1 MAKKK
6 EETKVDFNT
15 LSDKE
20 KQKIIDKAWG
30 VLDESN
36 AEASMLSDAL
46 SNINTFDDTGCCM
59 LNALLSGKIVGGGF
73 PEGRM
78 TVLAAPSSVGK
89 SYIGLQAAALAQKK
103 GKRILIFDSEN
114 AIDREFA
121 TNLGLDVTKVKYF
134 PVKSIEQCKNSMY
147 AFLDFVDKQGMKG
160 QFFILV
166 DSLGGM
172 MSEMDF
178 KRLEDESTSADMG
191 TLAKS
196 MKGFIKM
203 MTIMSARTK
212 TTIVCTNHIFDNPG
226 QMFPS
231 LEKNMSGGKSVKYF
245 SSTVLQLSA
254 VQVKEGDA
262 DRKTGDEAAIGSK
275 GMTGIAIRGLSIKNR
290 VVKPYMEGS
299 MYISWQK
306 GLRKYYGLL
315 ELAQEFDLIYNKAG
329 KLYIRATEEGAED
342 KYIGTKQEIQTSKKF
357 WDEYIPEL
365 QKKIDEH
372 WTYNGSNVDFEEDD
386 CDEIID
392 EDKDEEIELMK
403 LGFMPA
409 GLKI

>member
-6 EETKVDFNT
+6 EKEETKIDFST

-20 KQKIIDKAWG
+20 KQKIIDKAWA
-30 VLDESN
+30 VLDDTN
-36 AEASMLSDAL
+36 PEASMLSEAL

-59 LNALLSGKIVGGGF
+59 LNALLSGRIVDGGF

-121 TNLGLDVTKVKYF
+121 SNLGLDVSKVKYF

-231 LEKNMSGGKSVKYF
+231 IEKNMSGGKSVKYF

-254 VQVKEGDA
+254 VQVKED
-262 DRKTGDEAAIGSK
+262 DKNIKTGDEAAIGSK

-315 ELAQEFDLIYNKAG
+315 DLAQEFDLIYNKAG
-329 KLYIRATEEGAED
+329 KLYVRAENEGED
-342 KYIGTKQEIQTSKKF
+342 DRYIGTKVEIQTSKKF
-357 WDEYIPEL
+357 WDEFIPTL

-372 WTYNGSNVDFEEDD
+372 WTYNGANVDFE
-386 CDEIID
+386 
-392 EDKDEEIELMK
+392 DEEDETFNEDAYIDGEVSTED
-403 LGFMPA
+403 FE
-409 GLKI
+409 

>member
-6 EETKVDFNT
+6 EETKIDFST

-20 KQKIIDKAWG
+20 KQKIIDKAWA
-30 VLDESN
+30 VLDDTN
-36 AEASMLSDAL
+36 PEASMLSEAL

-59 LNALLSGKIVGGGF
+59 LNALLSGRIVDGGF

-121 TNLGLDVTKVKYF
+121 SNLGLDVSKVKYF

-231 LEKNMSGGKSVKYF
+231 IEKNMSGGKSVKYF

-254 VQVKEGDA
+254 VQVKEDDK

-290 VVKPYMEGS
+290 VVKPYMEGG

-315 ELAQEFDLIYNKAG
+315 DLAQEFDLIYNKAG
-329 KLYIRATEEGAED
+329 KLYVRAENEGED
-342 KYIGTKQEIQTSKKF
+342 DRYIGTKVEIQTSKKF
-357 WDEYIPEL
+357 WDEFIPTL

-372 WTYNGSNVDFEEDD
+372 WTYNGANVDFEDEED
-386 CDEIID
+386 ESFD
-392 EDKDEEIELMK
+392 EDAYIDGEVSTEDFE
-403 LGFMPA
+403 
-409 GLKI
+409 

>member
-6 EETKVDFNT
+6 EEVKVDFNA
-15 LSDKE
+15 LSDKD
-20 KQKIIDKAWG
+20 KQKLIDKAWG
-30 VLDESN
+30 VLDEGNDS
-36 AEASMLSDAL
+36 ASMLSEAL
-46 SNINTFDDTGCCM
+46 SNIDTFDDTGCCM
-59 LNALLSGKIVGGGF
+59 LNALLSGRIVGGGF

-147 AFLDFVDKQGMKG
+147 AFLNFVDQQGMKG

-178 KRLEDESTSADMG
+178 KRLEDESSSADMG

-196 MKGFIKM
+196 MKQFIKM
-203 MTIMSARTK
+203 MTNMSARTK

-357 WDEYIPEL
+357 WDEYIPKL
-365 QKKIDEH
+365 QEKITEN
-372 WTYNGSNVDFEEDD
+372 WTYNGSNLDLIDD
-386 CDEIID
+386 ETEEIID
-392 EDKDEEIELMK
+392 EVMDEEIDD
-403 LGFMPA
+403 
-409 GLKI
+409 

>member
-6 EETKVDFNT
+6 EETKIDFST

-20 KQKIIDKAWG
+20 KQKIIDKAWS
-30 VLDESN
+30 VLDDTN
-36 AEASMLSDAL
+36 PEASMLSEAL

-59 LNALLSGKIVGGGF
+59 LNALLSGRIVDGGF

-121 TNLGLDVTKVKYF
+121 SNLGLDVSKVKYF

-254 VQVKEGDA
+254 VQVKEDDK

-315 ELAQEFDLIYNKAG
+315 DLAQEFDLIYNKAG
-329 KLYIRATEEGAED
+329 KLYVRAENEGED
-342 KYIGTKQEIQTSKKF
+342 DRYIGTKVEIQTSKKF
-357 WDEYIPEL
+357 WDEFIPTL

-372 WTYNGSNVDFEEDD
+372 WTYNGANVDFEDVD
-386 CDEIID
+386 D
-392 EDKDEEIELMK
+392 EDVDDVAAYIE
-403 LGFMPA
+403 A
-409 GLKI
+409 QKILCSPI

>member
-6 EETKVDFNT
+6 EETKIDFTT

-20 KQKIIDKAWG
+20 KQKIIEKAWA
-30 VLDESN
+30 VLDDTN
-36 AEASMLSDAL
+36 PEASMLSEAL

-59 LNALLSGKIVGGGF
+59 LNALLSGRIVDGGF

-121 TNLGLDVTKVKYF
+121 SNLGLDVSKVKYF

-254 VQVKEGDA
+254 VQVKEDDK

-315 ELAQEFDLIYNKAG
+315 DLAQEFDLIYNKAG
-329 KLYIRATEEGAED
+329 KLYVRAENEGED
-342 KYIGTKQEIQTSKKF
+342 DRYIGTKVEIQTSKKF
-357 WDEYIPEL
+357 WDEFIPTL

-372 WTYNGSNVDFEEDD
+372 WTYNGANVDFEDEED
-386 CDEIID
+386 ESFD
-392 EDKDEEIELMK
+392 EDAYIDGEVSTEDFE
-403 LGFMPA
+403 
-409 GLKI
+409 

>member
-6 EETKVDFNT
+6 EETKIDFST

-20 KQKIIDKAWG
+20 KQKIIDKAWA
-30 VLDESN
+30 VLDDTN
-36 AEASMLSDAL
+36 PEASMLSDAL

-59 LNALLSGKIVGGGF
+59 LNALLSGRIVDGGF

-121 TNLGLDVTKVKYF
+121 SNLGLDVSKVKYF

-254 VQVKEGDA
+254 VQVKEDDK

-315 ELAQEFDLIYNKAG
+315 DLAQEFDLIYNKAG
-329 KLYIRATEEGAED
+329 KLYIRATNEGAD
-342 KYIGTKQEIQTSKKF
+342 DTYIGTKVEIQTSKKF
-357 WDEYIPEL
+357 WDEFIPTL

-372 WTYNGSNVDFEEDD
+372 WTYNGANVDFEDGEDETFNED
-386 CDEIID
+386 AYID
-392 EDKDEEIELMK
+392 GEVSTEDFE
-403 LGFMPA
+403 
-409 GLKI
+409 

>member
-6 EETKVDFNT
+6 EEVKVDFNS
-15 LSDKE
+15 LSEKD
-20 KQKIIDKAWG
+20 KQKLIDKAWG
-30 VLDESN
+30 VLDDGNDS
-36 AEASMLSDAL
+36 ASMLSDAL
-46 SNINTFDDTGCCM
+46 SNIETFDDTGCCM
-59 LNALLSGKIVGGGF
+59 LNALLSGRIVGGGF

-147 AFLDFVDKQGMKG
+147 AFLNFVDQQGMKG

-178 KRLEDESTSADMG
+178 KRLEDESSSADMG

-196 MKGFIKM
+196 MKQFIKM
-203 MTIMSARTK
+203 MTNMSARTK

-357 WDEYIPEL
+357 WDEYIPTL
-365 QKKIDEH
+365 QAKITEN
-372 WTYNGSNVDFEEDD
+372 WTYNGSNLDL
-386 CDEIID
+386 ID
-392 EDKDEEIELMK
+392 EDEVIDDVIEEAIDE
-403 LGFMPA
+403 
-409 GLKI
+409 

>member
-6 EETKVDFNT
+6 EETKIDFST

-20 KQKIIDKAWG
+20 KQKIIDKAWA
-30 VLDESN
+30 VLDDTN
-36 AEASMLSDAL
+36 PEASMLSEAL

-59 LNALLSGKIVGGGF
+59 LNALLSGRIVDGGF

-121 TNLGLDVTKVKYF
+121 SNLGLDVSKVKYF

-231 LEKNMSGGKSVKYF
+231 IEKNMSGGKSVKYF

-254 VQVKEGDA
+254 VQVKEDDK

-290 VVKPYMEGS
+290 VVKPYMEGD

-315 ELAQEFDLIYNKAG
+315 DLAQEFDLIYNKAG
-329 KLYIRATEEGAED
+329 KLYVRAENEGESD
-342 KYIGTKQEIQTSKKF
+342 KYIGTKVEIQTSKKF
-357 WDEYIPEL
+357 WDEFIPTL

-372 WTYNGSNVDFEEDD
+372 WTYNGANVDFGDGEDETFNED
-386 CDEIID
+386 AYID
-392 EDKDEEIELMK
+392 GEVSTEDFE
-403 LGFMPA
+403 
-409 GLKI
+409 

>member
-6 EETKVDFNT
+6 EENKVDFNT
-15 LSDKE
+15 LSDKD
-20 KQKIIDKAWG
+20 KQKLIDKAWG
-30 VLDESN
+30 VLDETNDS
-36 AEASMLSDAL
+36 ASMLSEAL

-59 LNALLSGKIVGGGF
+59 LNALLSGRIVGGGF

-114 AIDREFA
+114 AIDSEFA
-121 TNLGLDVTKVKYF
+121 RNLGLDVTKVKYF

-147 AFLDFVDKQGMKG
+147 AFLNFVDAQGMKG

-178 KRLEDESTSADMG
+178 KRLEDESSSADMG

-196 MKGFIKM
+196 MKQFIKM
-203 MTIMSARTK
+203 MTNMSARTK

-275 GMTGIAIRGLSIKNR
+275 GMTGIAIRGLSVKNR

-329 KLYIRATEEGAED
+329 RLYIRSTQEGVED
-342 KYIGTKQEIQTSKKF
+342 EYIGTKQEIQTSKTF
-357 WDEYIPEL
+357 WDRYIPEL
-365 QKKIDEH
+365 QKKIDES
-372 WTYNGSNVDFEEDD
+372 WVYNSTNLDLVDEYDD
-386 CDEIID
+386 IID
-392 EDKDEEIELMK
+392 TWGMEIEEITE
-403 LGFMPA
+403 
-409 GLKI
+409 IEEN

>member
-6 EETKVDFNT
+6 EETKIDFST

-20 KQKIIDKAWG
+20 KQKIIDKAWA
-30 VLDESN
+30 VLDDTN
-36 AEASMLSDAL
+36 PEASMLSEAL

-59 LNALLSGKIVGGGF
+59 LNALLSGRIVDGGF

-121 TNLGLDVTKVKYF
+121 SNLGLDVSKVKYF

-254 VQVKEGDA
+254 VQVKEDDK

-315 ELAQEFDLIYNKAG
+315 DLAQEFDLIYNKAG
-329 KLYIRATEEGAED
+329 KLYVRAENEGED
-342 KYIGTKQEIQTSKKF
+342 DRYVGTKVEIQTSKKF
-357 WDEYIPEL
+357 WDEFIPTL

-372 WTYNGSNVDFEEDD
+372 WTYNGANVDFEDGEDETFNED
-386 CDEIID
+386 AYID
-392 EDKDEEIELMK
+392 GEVSTEDFE
-403 LGFMPA
+403 
-409 GLKI
+409 

>member
-6 EETKVDFNT
+6 EETKIDFTT

-20 KQKIIDKAWG
+20 KQKIIDKAWA
-30 VLDESN
+30 VLDDTN
-36 AEASMLSDAL
+36 PEASMLSEAL

-59 LNALLSGKIVGGGF
+59 LNALLSGRIVDGGF

-121 TNLGLDVTKVKYF
+121 SNLGLDVSKVKYF

-226 QMFPS
+226 QMFPAI
-231 LEKNMSGGKSVKYF
+231 EKNMSGGKSVKYF

-254 VQVKEGDA
+254 VQVKEDDK

-290 VVKPYMEGS
+290 VVKPYMEGG

-315 ELAQEFDLIYNKAG
+315 DLAQEFDLIYNKAG
-329 KLYIRATEEGAED
+329 KLYVRAENEGEAD
-342 KYIGTKQEIQTSKKF
+342 RYIGTKVEIQTSKKF
-357 WDEYIPEL
+357 WDEFIPTL

-372 WTYNGSNVDFEEDD
+372 WTYNGANVDFE
-386 CDEIID
+386 
-392 EDKDEEIELMK
+392 DEEDESFNEDAYIDGEVSTED
-403 LGFMPA
+403 FE
-409 GLKI
+409 

>member
-6 EETKVDFNT
+6 EETKIDFTT

-20 KQKIIDKAWG
+20 KQKIIDKAWA
-30 VLDESN
+30 VLDDTN
-36 AEASMLSDAL
+36 PEASMLSEAL

-59 LNALLSGKIVGGGF
+59 LNALLSGRIVDGGF

-121 TNLGLDVTKVKYF
+121 SNLGLDVSKVKYF

-254 VQVKEGDA
+254 VQVKEDDK

-315 ELAQEFDLIYNKAG
+315 DLAQEFDLIYNKAG
-329 KLYIRATEEGAED
+329 KLYVRAENEGED
-342 KYIGTKQEIQTSKKF
+342 DRYIGTKVEIQTSKKF
-357 WDEYIPEL
+357 WDEFIPTL

-372 WTYNGSNVDFEEDD
+372 WTYNGSNVDF
-386 CDEIID
+386 D
-392 EDKDEEIELMK
+392 EDAYIDGEVSTEDFE
-403 LGFMPA
+403 
-409 GLKI
+409 

>member
-6 EETKVDFNT
+6 EESKVDYST
-15 LSDKE
+15 LSDKD
-20 KQKIIDKAWG
+20 KQKLIEKAWA
-30 VLDESN
+30 VLDDGNSQ
-36 AEASMLSDAL
+36 ASMLSQAL
-46 SNINTFDDTGCCM
+46 SNINTFDDTGCCI
-59 LNALLSGKIVGGGF
+59 LNALLSGRIVGGGF

-78 TVLAAPSSVGK
+78 TVMAAPSSVGK

-147 AFLDFVDKQGMKG
+147 QFLDFVDKSGMRG

-172 MSEMDF
+172 MSEMDY
-178 KRLEDESTSADMG
+178 KRLEDQSTSADMG
-191 TLAKS
+191 TLAKA
-196 MKGFIKM
+196 MKAFIKM

-212 TTIVCTNHIFDNPG
+212 TTIVCTNHVFDNPG

-245 SSTVLQLSA
+245 SSTVIQLSA

-329 KLYIRATEEGAED
+329 KLYIRSQNQEEQD
-342 KYIGTKQEIQTSKKF
+342 KYIGTKLDIQTSKKF
-357 WDEYIPEL
+357 WDEFIPTL
-365 QKKIDEH
+365 QKKIDEN
-372 WTYNGSNVDFEEDD
+372 WTYNGSNIDFQQGGFNQDEYTDCEVSSSDFE
-386 CDEIID
+386 
-392 EDKDEEIELMK
+392 
-403 LGFMPA
+403 
-409 GLKI
+409 

>member
-6 EETKVDFNT
+6 EEVKVDFNT
-15 LSDKE
+15 LSDKD
-20 KQKIIDKAWG
+20 KQKLIEKAWG
-30 VLDESN
+30 VLDEGNDS
-36 AEASMLSDAL
+36 ASMLSEAL
-46 SNINTFDDTGCCM
+46 SNIDTFDDTGCCM
-59 LNALLSGKIVGGGF
+59 LNALLSGRIVGGGF

-147 AFLDFVDKQGMKG
+147 AFLNFVDQQGMKG

-178 KRLEDESTSADMG
+178 KRLEDENNAADMG

-196 MKGFIKM
+196 MKQFIKM
-203 MTIMSARTK
+203 MTNMSARTK

-342 KYIGTKQEIQTSKKF
+342 KFIGTKQEIQTSKKF
-357 WDEYIPEL
+357 WDEYIPKL
-365 QKKIDEH
+365 QEKITEN
-372 WTYNGSNVDFEEDD
+372 WTYNGSNLDLIDDEEPIEEDID
-386 CDEIID
+386 DEVIN
-392 EDKDEEIELMK
+392 EEIE
-403 LGFMPA
+403 
-409 GLKI
+409 

>member
-6 EETKVDFNT
+6 EETKIDFST

-20 KQKIIDKAWG
+20 KQKIIDKAWA
-30 VLDESN
+30 VLDDTN
-36 AEASMLSDAL
+36 PEASMLSEAL

-59 LNALLSGKIVGGGF
+59 LNALLSGRIVDGGF

-121 TNLGLDVTKVKYF
+121 SNLGLDVSKVKYF

-231 LEKNMSGGKSVKYF
+231 IEKNMSGGKSVKYF

-254 VQVKEGDA
+254 VQVKED
-262 DRKTGDEAAIGSK
+262 DKNIKTGDEAAIGSK

-290 VVKPYMEGS
+290 VVKPYMEGG

-315 ELAQEFDLIYNKAG
+315 DLAQEFDLIYNKAG
-329 KLYIRATEEGAED
+329 KLYVRAENEGEAD
-342 KYIGTKQEIQTSKKF
+342 RYIGTKVEIQTSKKF
-357 WDEYIPEL
+357 WDEFIPTL

-372 WTYNGSNVDFEEDD
+372 WTYNGANVDFEEDE
-386 CDEIID
+386 DESFNEDAYID
-392 EDKDEEIELMK
+392 GEVSTEDFE
-403 LGFMPA
+403 
-409 GLKI
+409 

>member
-6 EETKVDFNT
+6 EETKIDFST

-20 KQKIIDKAWG
+20 KQKIIDKAWA
-30 VLDESN
+30 VLDDTN
-36 AEASMLSDAL
+36 PEASMLNEAL

-59 LNALLSGKIVGGGF
+59 LNALLSGRIVDGGF

-121 TNLGLDVTKVKYF
+121 SNLGLDVSKVKYF

-254 VQVKEGDA
+254 VQVKEDDK

-315 ELAQEFDLIYNKAG
+315 DLAQEFDLIYNKAG
-329 KLYIRATEEGAED
+329 KLYVRAENEGED
-342 KYIGTKQEIQTSKKF
+342 DRYIGTKVEIQTSKKF
-357 WDEYIPEL
+357 WDEFIPTL

-372 WTYNGSNVDFEEDD
+372 WTYNGANVDFE
-386 CDEIID
+386 
-392 EDKDEEIELMK
+392 DEEDEEEDEENDVSLYIEAQKALNN
-403 LGFMPA
+403 L
-409 GLKI
+409 

>member
-1 MAKKK
+1 MAAKKK
-6 EETKVDFNT
+6 EETKIDFST

-20 KQKIIDKAWG
+20 KQKIIEKAWA
-30 VLDESN
+30 VLDDSN
-36 AEASMLSDAL
+36 PEASMLSEAL

-59 LNALLSGKIVGGGF
+59 LNALLSGRIVDGGF

-121 TNLGLDVTKVKYF
+121 SNLGLDVSKVKYF

-178 KRLEDESTSADMG
+178 KRLEDESVSADMG

-196 MKGFIKM
+196 MKSFIKM

-212 TTIVCTNHIFDNPG
+212 TTIVCTNHVFDNPG

-254 VQVKEGDA
+254 VQVKEDDK

-275 GMTGIAIRGLSIKNR
+275 GMTGIAIRGLTIKNR

-329 KLYIRATEEGAED
+329 KLYVRAENEGED
-342 KYIGTKQEIQTSKKF
+342 DRYIGTKVEIQTSKKF
-357 WDEYIPEL
+357 WDEFIPTL

-372 WTYNGSNVDFEEDD
+372 WTYNGSNVDFEDGEDEVFNEDD
-386 CDEIID
+386 YID
-392 EDKDEEIELMK
+392 GEVSTEDFE
-403 LGFMPA
+403 
-409 GLKI
+409 

>member
-20 KQKIIDKAWG
+20 KQKLIDKAWG
-30 VLDESN
+30 VLDEGNDS
-36 AEASMLSDAL
+36 ASMLSEAL
-46 SNINTFDDTGCCM
+46 SNIDTFDDTGCCM
-59 LNALLSGKIVGGGF
+59 LNALLSGRIVGGGF

-147 AFLDFVDKQGMKG
+147 AFLNFVDQQGMKG

-178 KRLEDESTSADMG
+178 KRLEDESSSADMG

-196 MKGFIKM
+196 MKQFIKM
-203 MTIMSARTK
+203 MTNMSARTK

-357 WDEYIPEL
+357 WDEYIPKL
-365 QKKIDEH
+365 QEKITEN
-372 WTYNGSNVDFEEDD
+372 WTYNGSNLDLIDDEESIEEDIT
-386 CDEIID
+386 DEVFTEDID
-392 EDKDEEIELMK
+392 D
-403 LGFMPA
+403 
-409 GLKI
+409 

>member
-6 EETKVDFNT
+6 EENKVDYST
-15 LSDKE
+15 LSDKD
-20 KQKIIDKAWG
+20 KQKLIEKAWA
-30 VLDESN
+30 VLDDGNSQ
-36 AEASMLSDAL
+36 ASMLSQAL
-46 SNINTFDDTGCCM
+46 SNINTFDDTGCCI
-59 LNALLSGKIVGGGF
+59 LNALLSGRIVGGGF

-78 TVLAAPSSVGK
+78 TVMAAPSSVGK

-114 AIDREFA
+114 AIDRQFA

-147 AFLDFVDKQGMKG
+147 QFLDFVDKSGMRG

-172 MSEMDF
+172 MSEMDY
-178 KRLEDESTSADMG
+178 KRLEDQSTSADMG
-191 TLAKS
+191 TLAKA
-196 MKGFIKM
+196 MKAFIKM

-212 TTIVCTNHIFDNPG
+212 TTIVCTNHVFDNPG

-245 SSTVLQLSA
+245 SSTVIQLSA

-329 KLYIRATEEGAED
+329 KLYIRSQNQEEQD
-342 KYIGTKQEIQTSKKF
+342 KYIGTKLDIQTSKKF
-357 WDEYIPEL
+357 WDGFIPTL
-365 QKKIDEH
+365 QKKIDEN
-372 WTYNGSNVDFEEDD
+372 WTYNGSNIDFQQSQFNQDQFVDCETNQLDFED
-386 CDEIID
+386 
-392 EDKDEEIELMK
+392 
-403 LGFMPA
+403 
-409 GLKI
+409 

>member
-6 EETKVDFNT
+6 EETKIDFST

-20 KQKIIDKAWG
+20 KQKIIDKAWA
-30 VLDESN
+30 VLDDTN
-36 AEASMLSDAL
+36 PEASMLSEAL

-59 LNALLSGKIVGGGF
+59 LNALLSGRIVDGGF

-121 TNLGLDVTKVKYF
+121 SNLGLDVSKVKYF

-254 VQVKEGDA
+254 VQVKEDDK

-290 VVKPYMEGS
+290 VVKPYMEGD

-315 ELAQEFDLIYNKAG
+315 NLAQEFDLIYNKAG
-329 KLYIRATEEGAED
+329 KLYVRAENEGEAD
-342 KYIGTKQEIQTSKKF
+342 RYIGTKVEIQTSKKF
-357 WDEYIPEL
+357 WDEFIPTL

-372 WTYNGSNVDFEEDD
+372 WTYNGANVDFE
-386 CDEIID
+386 
-392 EDKDEEIELMK
+392 DEEDETFNEDAYIDGEVSTED
-403 LGFMPA
+403 FE
-409 GLKI
+409 

>member
-6 EETKVDFNT
+6 EENKVDFST
-15 LSDKE
+15 LSEKE

-121 TNLGLDVTKVKYF
+121 SNLGLDVSKVKYF

-329 KLYIRATEEGAED
+329 KLYIRATNEGAD
-342 KYIGTKQEIQTSKKF
+342 DTYIGTKVEIQTSKKF
-357 WDEYIPEL
+357 WDEFIPTL

-372 WTYNGSNVDFEEDD
+372 WTYNGSNVDFDEE
-386 CDEIID
+386 EYID
-392 EDKDEEIELMK
+392 EEVTSSTFEE
-403 LGFMPA
+403 
-409 GLKI
+409 

>member
-6 EETKVDFNT
+6 EETKIDFST

-20 KQKIIDKAWG
+20 KQKIIDKAWA
-30 VLDESN
+30 VLDDSN
-36 AEASMLSDAL
+36 PEASMLSEAL

-59 LNALLSGKIVGGGF
+59 LNALLSGRIVDGGF

-121 TNLGLDVTKVKYF
+121 SNLGLDVSKVKYF

-231 LEKNMSGGKSVKYF
+231 IEKNMSGGKSVKYF

-254 VQVKEGDA
+254 VQVKED
-262 DRKTGDEAAIGSK
+262 DKNIKTGDEAAIGSK

-315 ELAQEFDLIYNKAG
+315 DLAQEFDLIYNKAG
-329 KLYIRATEEGAED
+329 KLYVRAENEGED
-342 KYIGTKQEIQTSKKF
+342 DRYIGTKVEIQTSKKF
-357 WDEYIPEL
+357 WDEFIPTL

-372 WTYNGSNVDFEEDD
+372 WTYNGANVDFEDGEDETFNED
-386 CDEIID
+386 AYID
-392 EDKDEEIELMK
+392 GEVSTEDFE
-403 LGFMPA
+403 
-409 GLKI
+409 

>member
-6 EETKVDFNT
+6 EETKIDFST

-20 KQKIIDKAWG
+20 KQKIIDKAWA
-30 VLDESN
+30 VLDDTN
-36 AEASMLSDAL
+36 PEASMLSEAL

-59 LNALLSGKIVGGGF
+59 LNALLSGRIVDGGF

-121 TNLGLDVTKVKYF
+121 SNLGLDVSKVKYF

-254 VQVKEGDA
+254 VQVKEDDK

-315 ELAQEFDLIYNKAG
+315 DLAQEFDLIYNKAG
-329 KLYIRATEEGAED
+329 KLYVRAENEGEAD
-342 KYIGTKQEIQTSKKF
+342 RYIGTKVEIQTSKKF
-357 WDEYIPEL
+357 WDEFIPTL

-372 WTYNGSNVDFEEDD
+372 WTYNGANVDFEDEED
-386 CDEIID
+386 ESFD
-392 EDKDEEIELMK
+392 EDAYIDGEVSTEDFE
-403 LGFMPA
+403 
-409 GLKI
+409 

>member
-6 EETKVDFNT
+6 EKEETKIDFST

-20 KQKIIDKAWG
+20 KQKIIDKAWA
-30 VLDESN
+30 VLDDTN
-36 AEASMLSDAL
+36 PEASMLSEAL

-59 LNALLSGKIVGGGF
+59 LNALLSGRIVDGGF

-121 TNLGLDVTKVKYF
+121 SNLGLDVSKVKYF

-231 LEKNMSGGKSVKYF
+231 IEKNMSGGKSVKYF

-254 VQVKEGDA
+254 VQVKED
-262 DRKTGDEAAIGSK
+262 DKNIKTGDEAAIGSK

-315 ELAQEFDLIYNKAG
+315 DLAQEFDLIYNKAG
-329 KLYIRATEEGAED
+329 KLYVRSENEGED
-342 KYIGTKQEIQTSKKF
+342 DRYIGTKVEIQTSKKF
-357 WDEYIPEL
+357 WDEFIPTL

-372 WTYNGSNVDFEEDD
+372 WTYNGANVDFEDGQDESFNEDAY
-386 CDEIID
+386 ID
-392 EDKDEEIELMK
+392 GEVSTEDFE
-403 LGFMPA
+403 
-409 GLKI
+409 

>member
-6 EETKVDFNT
+6 EENKVDYST
-15 LSDKE
+15 LSDKD
-20 KQKIIDKAWG
+20 KQKLIEKAWA
-30 VLDESN
+30 VLDDGNSQ
-36 AEASMLSDAL
+36 ASMLSQAL
-46 SNINTFDDTGCCM
+46 SNINTFDDTGCCI
-59 LNALLSGKIVGGGF
+59 LNALLSGRIVGGGF

-78 TVLAAPSSVGK
+78 TVMAAPSSVGK

-147 AFLDFVDKQGMKG
+147 QFLDFVDKSGMRG

-172 MSEMDF
+172 MSEMDY
-178 KRLEDESTSADMG
+178 KRLEDQSTSADMG
-191 TLAKS
+191 TLAKA
-196 MKGFIKM
+196 MKAFIKM

-212 TTIVCTNHIFDNPG
+212 TTIVCTNHVFDNPG

-245 SSTVLQLSA
+245 SSTVIQLSA

-329 KLYIRATEEGAED
+329 KLYIRSQNQEEQD
-342 KYIGTKQEIQTSKKF
+342 KYIGTKLDIQTSKKF
-357 WDEYIPEL
+357 WDGFIPTL
-365 QKKIDEH
+365 QKKIDEN
-372 WTYNGSNVDFEEDD
+372 WTYNGSNIDFQQSQFNQDQFVDCETNQLDFED
-386 CDEIID
+386 
-392 EDKDEEIELMK
+392 
-403 LGFMPA
+403 
-409 GLKI
+409 

>member
-6 EETKVDFNT
+6 EETKIDFST

-20 KQKIIDKAWG
+20 KQKIIDKAWA
-30 VLDESN
+30 VLDDTN
-36 AEASMLSDAL
+36 PEASMLSEAL

-59 LNALLSGKIVGGGF
+59 LNALLSGRIVDGGF

-121 TNLGLDVTKVKYF
+121 SNLGLDVSKVKYF

-231 LEKNMSGGKSVKYF
+231 IEKNMSGGKSVKYF

-254 VQVKEGDA
+254 VQVKEDDK

-315 ELAQEFDLIYNKAG
+315 DLAQEFDLIYNKAG
-329 KLYIRATEEGAED
+329 KLYVRAENEGED
-342 KYIGTKQEIQTSKKF
+342 DRYIGTKVEIQTSKKF
-357 WDEYIPEL
+357 WDEFIPTL

-372 WTYNGSNVDFEEDD
+372 WTYNGANVDFE
-386 CDEIID
+386 
-392 EDKDEEIELMK
+392 DEEDESFNEDAYIE
-403 LGFMPA
+403 GEVSTEDFE
-409 GLKI
+409 

>member
-372 WTYNGSNVDFEEDD
+372 WTYNGSNVDFDED
-386 CDEIID
+386 EFID
-392 EDKDEEIELMK
+392 EEVTSSTFEE
-403 LGFMPA
+403 
-409 GLKI
+409 

>member
-6 EETKVDFNT
+6 EEATVDFNT
-15 LSDKE
+15 LSEKE
-20 KQKIIDKAWG
+20 KQRIIDKAWG

-36 AEASMLSDAL
+36 AEASMLSEAL

-59 LNALLSGKIVGGGF
+59 LNALLSGRIVGGGF

-329 KLYIRATEEGAED
+329 KLYIRSTEEGVDDE
-342 KYIGTKQEIQTSKKF
+342 YIGTKLEIQTSKQF
-357 WDEYIPEL
+357 WDRYIPTL

-372 WTYNGSNVDFEEDD
+372 WTYNGSNVDFDEEDFVN
-386 CDEIID
+386 CEVTS
-392 EDKDEEIELMK
+392 EDFE
-403 LGFMPA
+403 
-409 GLKI
+409 

>member
-6 EETKVDFNT
+6 EETKIDFST

-20 KQKIIDKAWG
+20 KQKIIDKAWA
-30 VLDESN
+30 VLDDTN
-36 AEASMLSDAL
+36 PEASMLSEAL

-59 LNALLSGKIVGGGF
+59 LNALLSGRIVDGGF

-121 TNLGLDVTKVKYF
+121 SNLGLDVSKVKYF

-231 LEKNMSGGKSVKYF
+231 IEKNMSGGKSVKYF

-254 VQVKEGDA
+254 VQVKEDDK

-290 VVKPYMEGS
+290 VVKPYMEGG

-315 ELAQEFDLIYNKAG
+315 DLAQEFDLIYNKAG
-329 KLYIRATEEGAED
+329 KLYVRAENEGED
-342 KYIGTKQEIQTSKKF
+342 DRYIGTKVEIQTSKKF
-357 WDEYIPEL
+357 WDEFIPTL

-372 WTYNGSNVDFEEDD
+372 WTYNGANVDFE
-386 CDEIID
+386 
-392 EDKDEEIELMK
+392 DEEDETFNEDAYIDGEVSTED
-403 LGFMPA
+403 FE
-409 GLKI
+409 

>member
-6 EETKVDFNT
+6 EENKIDFNT

-121 TNLGLDVTKVKYF
+121 TNLGLDVSKVKYF

-372 WTYNGSNVDFEEDD
+372 WTYNGSNVDFEED
-386 CDEIID
+386 EEID
-392 EDKDEEIELMK
+392 EDIDEEI
-403 LGFMPA
+403 GFM
-409 GLKI
+409 KV

>member
-6 EETKVDFNT
+6 EEVKVDFNS
-15 LSDKE
+15 LSEKD
-20 KQKIIDKAWG
+20 KQKLIDKAWG
-30 VLDESN
+30 VLDDGNDS
-36 AEASMLSDAL
+36 ASMLSDAL
-46 SNINTFDDTGCCM
+46 SNIETFDDTGCCM
-59 LNALLSGKIVGGGF
+59 LNALLSGRIVGGGF

-147 AFLDFVDKQGMKG
+147 AFLNFVDQQGMKG

-178 KRLEDESTSADMG
+178 KRLEDESSSADMG

-196 MKGFIKM
+196 MKQFIKM
-203 MTIMSARTK
+203 MTNMSARTK

-357 WDEYIPEL
+357 WDEYIPTL
-365 QKKIDEH
+365 QEKITEN
-372 WTYNGSNVDFEEDD
+372 WTYNGSNLDLIDE
-386 CDEIID
+386 DEIIEDVIEEAID
-392 EDKDEEIELMK
+392 E
-403 LGFMPA
+403 
-409 GLKI
+409 

>member
-6 EETKVDFNT
+6 EEVKVDFNA
-15 LSDKE
+15 LSDKD
-20 KQKIIDKAWG
+20 KQKLIDKAWG
-30 VLDESN
+30 VLDEGNDS
-36 AEASMLSDAL
+36 ASMLSDAL
-46 SNINTFDDTGCCM
+46 SNIDTFDDTGCCM
-59 LNALLSGKIVGGGF
+59 LNALLSGRIVGGGF

-147 AFLDFVDKQGMKG
+147 AFLNFVDQQGMKG

-178 KRLEDESTSADMG
+178 KRLEDESSSADMG

-196 MKGFIKM
+196 MKQFIKM
-203 MTIMSARTK
+203 MTNMSARTK

-329 KLYIRATEEGAED
+329 KLYIRATQEGAED

-357 WDEYIPEL
+357 WDEYIPKL
-365 QKKIDEH
+365 QQKITEN
-372 WTYNGSNVDFEEDD
+372 WTYNGSNLDLIDDEEPIEEDIG
-386 CDEIID
+386 DEVID
-392 EDKDEEIELMK
+392 D
-403 LGFMPA
+403 
-409 GLKI
+409 

>member
-6 EETKVDFNT
+6 EEVKVDFNS
-15 LSDKE
+15 LSEKD
-20 KQKIIDKAWG
+20 KQKLIDKAWG
-30 VLDESN
+30 VLDDGNDS
-36 AEASMLSDAL
+36 ASMLSDAL
-46 SNINTFDDTGCCM
+46 SNIETFDDTGCCM
-59 LNALLSGKIVGGGF
+59 LNALLSGRIVGGGF

-147 AFLDFVDKQGMKG
+147 AFLNFVDQQGMKG

-178 KRLEDESTSADMG
+178 KRLEDESSSADMG

-196 MKGFIKM
+196 MKQFIKM
-203 MTIMSARTK
+203 MTNMSARTK

-357 WDEYIPEL
+357 WDEYIPTL
-365 QKKIDEH
+365 QEKITEN
-372 WTYNGSNVDFEEDD
+372 WTYNGSNLDLIDE
-386 CDEIID
+386 DEIID
-392 EDKDEEIELMK
+392 EVIEEAIEE
-403 LGFMPA
+403 
-409 GLKI
+409 

>member
-6 EETKVDFNT
+6 EEVKVDFNS
-15 LSDKE
+15 LSEKD
-20 KQKIIDKAWG
+20 KQKLIDKAWG
-30 VLDESN
+30 VLDDGNDS
-36 AEASMLSDAL
+36 ASMLSDAL
-46 SNINTFDDTGCCM
+46 SNIETFDDTGCCM
-59 LNALLSGKIVGGGF
+59 LNALLSGRIVGGGF

-147 AFLDFVDKQGMKG
+147 AFLNFVDQQGMKG

-178 KRLEDESTSADMG
+178 KRLEDESSSADMG

-196 MKGFIKM
+196 MKQFIKM
-203 MTIMSARTK
+203 MTNMSARTK

-357 WDEYIPEL
+357 WDEYIPTL
-365 QKKIDEH
+365 QEKITEN
-372 WTYNGSNVDFEEDD
+372 WTYNGSNLDL
-386 CDEIID
+386 ID
-392 EDKDEEIELMK
+392 EDEVIDDVIEEAIDE
-403 LGFMPA
+403 
-409 GLKI
+409 

>member
-6 EETKVDFNT
+6 EEVVDYST

-20 KQKIIDKAWG
+20 KQRLIDKAWG
-30 VLDESN
+30 ILDETN
-36 AEASMLSDAL
+36 AEASMLSEAL

-59 LNALLSGKIVGGGF
+59 LNALLSGRLVGGGF

-78 TVLAAPSSVGK
+78 TVMAAPSSVGK

-121 TNLGLDVTKVKYF
+121 TNLGLDVSKVKYF

-147 AFLDFVDKQGMKG
+147 QFLDFVDKAGMKG

-172 MSEMDF
+172 MSEMDY
-178 KRLEDESTSADMG
+178 KRLEKESDSADMG
-191 TLAKS
+191 TLAKA
-196 MKGFIKM
+196 MKAFIKM

-245 SSTVLQLSA
+245 SSTVIQLSA

-372 WTYNGSNVDFEEDD
+372 WLYNGSNPDFDEDELIEAELSSSDFED
-386 CDEIID
+386 
-392 EDKDEEIELMK
+392 
-403 LGFMPA
+403 
-409 GLKI
+409 